1 MIPFSPPYMDADI
14 INAVVETLKSGWITT
29 GPHKKRFEEELEK
42 YCNSSKILCLS
53 SGTAGLEMILR
64 WYGIRKGDEVII
76 PAYTYCATAHA
87 VIHCGARPLMVDIGD
102 DFNINPEEI
111 EKKIHPATKAIIPVD
126 IGGWPCDYPTIHALV
141 LRDDIQGLFQADHP
155 KQEQLGRILVL
166 SDAAH
171 SFGAGLMGKKSGVL
185 SDISVFSFHAVKN
198 LTTGEGGAISFALP
212 EIFDLDEE
220 YKTLNIMSLHGQS
233 KDAFS
238 KTMAGSWKYDVLNEG
253 YKCNMP
259 DLLAVI
265 GLEQLKKYDDLILPK
280 RKAVFESYNA
290 LLKNKEWAVLPQF
303 SDSYRASSFHV
314 YNLRIKHFEEK
325 DRDDLIA
332 FLAERKISANV
343 HFQPLPMLTYFK
355 NAGYN
360 MEDYPKSYEAYSKE
374 ISLPVFHQLR
384 EEQIEYIAESI
395 IKFVES

>member
-1 MIPFSPPYMDADI
+1 
-14 INAVVETLKSGWITT
+14 
-29 GPHKKRFEEELEK
+29 
-42 YCNSSKILCLS
+42 
-53 SGTAGLEMILR
+53 
-64 WYGIRKGDEVII
+64 
-76 PAYTYCATAHA
+76 
-87 VIHCGARPLMVDIGD
+87 
-102 DFNINPEEI
+102 
-111 EKKIHPATKAIIPVD
+111 
-126 IGGWPCDYPTIHALV
+126 
-141 LRDDIQGLFQADHP
+141 
-155 KQEQLGRILVL
+155 
-166 SDAAH
+166 
-171 SFGAGLMGKKSGVL
+171 LMGKKSGVL

-325 DRDDLIA
+325 ERDDLIA